1 MSALYEQLPDQLR
14 TQEGLRTIANYLRST
29 SHGVKTKQGV
39 QHDKRVDYFK
49 GKKLIEKLLEDHKKW
64 PKTLPKIQDKGLAIE
79 LAGLLLKEGFFHR
92 SEKAEGKSNYLTI
105 SKKNVFEPTGHYT
118 WIWEGNKLWNY
129 IFTTLIVVAVIGFT
143 LLPIWPDA
151 AKRILWWFSVTF
163 LIATLSFCLIRFVL
177 FLVLWILGYEFWIFP
192 NLFDESL
199 SFQDS
204 FKPMYSFI
212 KGSKGQ
218 GYYRIGLI
226 VAIIAFVSW
235 ACTQPTEFDGMI
247 QAQKHFLD
255 DLYSGKLLADVAQE
269 TKDNIDKVKKPKVP
283 TYEELQKEQE
293 EEEARA
299 GANISDEEQEKAV
312 FDLLDSL
319 LEKEDEE

>member
-1 MSALYEQLPDQLR
+1 MC
-14 TQEGLRTIANYLRST
+14 
-29 SHGVKTKQGV
+29 
-39 QHDKRVDYFK
+39 
-49 GKKLIEKLLEDHKKW
+49 
-64 PKTLPKIQDKGLAIE
+64 
-79 LAGLLLKEGFFHR
+79 
-92 SEKAEGKSNYLTI
+92 
-105 SKKNVFEPTGHYT
+105 
-118 WIWEGNKLWNY
+118 
-129 IFTTLIVVAVIGFT
+129 AVIGFT